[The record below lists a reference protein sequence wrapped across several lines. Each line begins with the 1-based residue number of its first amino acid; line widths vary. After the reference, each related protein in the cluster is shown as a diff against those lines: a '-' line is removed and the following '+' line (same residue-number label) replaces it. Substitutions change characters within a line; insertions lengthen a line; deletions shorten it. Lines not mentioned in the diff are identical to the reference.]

1 MKMHNAI
8 AYEGLYKHL
17 KDQPLTI
24 KLAYKLNKLHNKV
37 SGEIVFYEETLQ
49 KYLTKYAQYNE
60 DGSIAQNSDKTGI
73 LIQSEYLQ
81 ECHEKINEL
90 LSIEIEITDITFSLN
105 ELEELKITPAEL
117 SCIQDL
123 IIE

>member
-8 AYEGLYKHL
+8 AYEGLYKRL
-17 KDQPLTI
+17 KDRPLAI
-24 KLAYKLNKLHNKV
+24 KLAYKLNKLHNKI
-37 SGEIVFYEETLQ
+37 SGEIIFYEETLQ

-73 LIQSEYLQ
+73 LIQSEYLK
-81 ECHEKINEL
+81 ECYEKINEL
-90 LSIEIEITDITFSLN
+90 LSIEIGITEIVFTLD
-105 ELEELKITPAEL
+105 ELDELKITPAEL

-123 IIE
+123 ITE